1 MKNCLKCKTLLTE
14 VSKEY
19 VEESQK
25 ETNGFLFAELIKDIE
40 SLEIT
45 KFEKNVLLRQINL
58 LRFNYRRN

>member
-1 MKNCLKCKTLLTE
+1 MKKCPKCKTLLTE
-14 VSKEY
+14 KLKEY

-45 KFEKNVLLRQINL
+45 KF
-58 LRFNYRRN
+58 